1 MVMEKLTQPQALAS
15 LKKSTKI
22 PQKSSQM
29 LAFEY
34 EAAEDEADE
43 MMQSPA
49 AQNLLA
55 KIRNNV

>member
-1 MVMEKLTQPQALAS
+1 LTQPQGLAS

-22 PQKSSQM
+22 PQESSKT
-29 LAFEY
+29 LAFDY